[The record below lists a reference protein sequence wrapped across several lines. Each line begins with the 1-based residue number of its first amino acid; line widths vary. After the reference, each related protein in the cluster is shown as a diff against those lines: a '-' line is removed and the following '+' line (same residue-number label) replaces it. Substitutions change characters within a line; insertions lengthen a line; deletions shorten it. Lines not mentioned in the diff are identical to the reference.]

1 MARTAQPSGVRAIPG
16 RGGLIPLWTVRCAT
30 ALIGVLL
37 GGVVW
42 AGSAWIALPLVVAVG
57 AAILP
62 STGLVALSLLLLVV
76 SYAVNMPDGWP
87 WLPVFVAGLHA
98 LFILYLLLLPL
109 PRHGWISIL
118 ALRALALPYLR
129 LQALAQPV
137 AFLALLVDDAG
148 SNLVVVVAGVAAV
161 SGWSLW
167 LVRRRALR
175 QADRVVG
182 GTST

>member
-1 MARTAQPSGVRAIPG
+1 MARGAQPPGVRAVPG
-16 RGGLIPLWTVRCAT
+16 RDGLIPLWAVRCAT
-30 ALIGVLL
+30 ALVGVLL

-42 AGSAWIALPLVVAVG
+42 ADSAWIALPLVVAVG

-76 SYAVNMPDGWP
+76 SYAVNMPAGWP

-98 LFILYLLLLPL
+98 LFVLYLLLLPL

-118 ALRALALPYLR
+118 ALRSLALSYLR
-129 LQALAQPV
+129 IQALAQPV

-148 SNLVVVVAGVAAV
+148 SSLGLVVAGVAAV
-161 SGWSLW
+161 SAWSLW
-167 LVRRRALR
+167 LVRRRAPR
-175 QADRVVG
+175 RSAAWPAG
-182 GTST
+182 